1 MSKLDSVF
9 IVEALRPKD
18 FYEGCLDGRAAGE
31 ILRILGT
38 RTEYRI
44 AFTRPL
50 LERAIGEA
58 KAGNFEIL
66 HFSSHGDSTGIEITN
81 GKELNWSEFV
91 DLVKPASGPNKALVM
106 ATCGGGD
113 EELTKAL
120 IASGVI
126 FGWVFGSTAASVH
139 FSDSCIAWS
148 ILYNRLFDHG
158 FKRKDLMVTLKAI
171 NAAIVGDFVYRR
183 WDGKKY
189 RRYPNSK

>member
-1 MSKLDSVF
+1 MSKLKSVF
-9 IVEALRPKD
+9 IVEALRPAD

-31 ILRILGT
+31 MLRILGT
-38 RTEYRI
+38 RMEYRI

-50 LERAIGEA
+50 IERAIGEA
-58 KAGNFEIL
+58 KAGDFEIL
-66 HFSSHGDSTGIEITN
+66 HVSSHGDKTGIEITN
-81 GKELNWSEFV
+81 GKELNWAEFV
-91 DLVKPASGPNKALVM
+91 DLIKPASGPDKALVM

-113 EELTKAL
+113 VELTKAL
-120 IASGVI
+120 VAAGVV
-126 FGWVFGSTAASVH
+126 FGWVFGSTAESVH

-189 RRYPNSK
+189 RRYPSST